1 MRTLFTLLVLEASNG
16 KESAM
21 EIRLESA
28 RGSRVG
34 SLSETISQF
43 AAQTEVRQ
51 GEWAQRLAQT
61 PDAFAEVERD
71 IDQYFRQGAGQVTA
85 ALLAAVT
92 AQAAMQVQ
100 AEQVRRQATHALQKS
115 KPRPLQI
122 RLLCGL
128 MLFITTGYCAPRRKP
143 GETRTERPSGL
154 YPELAAL
161 GLGKGCSP
169 ALQYTVARIVALSP
183 SIALA
188 HKELSREGIRLD
200 KKTVRRIA
208 EQFGGQLLALR
219 RREVFAWR
227 AGILPSGSDFAGRR
241 VAVQIDGGRV
251 RLRENKGKN
260 RKRKKNQ
267 RGKFATPWR
276 EPKVLTLF
284 EIDEKGKMTRKERQ
298 PLIDGTLLG
307 PDHLMELVAYHL
319 CRLGVDRAELVVFA
333 SDGARWIW
341 ERLDWVVR
349 RAGLD
354 PSRVVYV
361 LDFCHAAHHIS
372 LALQALG
379 MNEGLRKETFARLRK
394 FLKRSRYDEVV
405 AELERLAAGQPPD
418 SVVWREIRYLRKHGE
433 AGHLQYETF
442 RRRGI
447 PCGSGAIESVI
458 RRVINLRLK
467 SNAMYWLPANAEGM
481 FAIRALLLCDRW
493 EEMLPRVRQTMA
505 RDRRMDWTW
514 EAPDTSNHLKD
525 EPDPS
530 PAQPQ
535 PLHRQQPTTVAA

>member
-1 MRTLFTLLVLEASNG
+1 
-16 KESAM
+16 M

-28 RGSRVG
+28 QGSQMG
-34 SLSETISQF
+34 SPSQTINQF

-51 GEWAQRLAQT
+51 GEWAQRLAHN
-61 PDAFAEVERD
+61 PDAFAEVEEEV
-71 IDQYFRQGAGQVTA
+71 DQHFRQGAGQVTA

-92 AQAAMQVQ
+92 AQPAMQVQ
-100 AEQVRRQATHALQKS
+100 VEQVRLQAT
-115 KPRPLQI
+115 RPLQKPKPRRLQV

-128 MLFITTGYCAPRRKP
+128 MLFITTGYCAPPRRKP
-143 GETRTERPSGL
+143 GEVPTEQQAGL

-169 ALQYTVARIVALSP
+169 ALQYTVARTVALNP

-188 HKELSREGIRLD
+188 HKELARQGIRLD

-208 EQFGGQLLALR
+208 EQFGVQLLELR
-219 RREVFAWR
+219 RRELFAWR
-227 AGILPSGSDFAGRR
+227 TGALPSGSEFAGRR

-251 RLRENKGKN
+251 RLRENKQK
-260 RKRKKNQ
+260 RRRRKKNQ
-267 RGKFATPWR
+267 RGKFSTPWR

-284 EIDEKGKMTRKERQ
+284 EIDAQGKMTRKHRQ

-307 PDHLMELVAYHL
+307 PDHLMELLAYHL

-333 SDGARWIW
+333 SDGAPWIW
-341 ERLDWVVR
+341 GRLDWVVR
-349 RAGLD
+349 RVGLD

-361 LDFCHAAHHIS
+361 LDFCHAAHHVN
-372 LALQALG
+372 LALQAFG
-379 MNEGLRKETFARLRK
+379 MRETMRKETFARLRK
-394 FLKRSRYDEVV
+394 FLKRSRYDKVV
-405 AELERLAAGQPPD
+405 EELECLAAGQPQE

-433 AGHLQYETF
+433 AGHLQYATF

-447 PCGSGAIESVI
+447 PSGSGAIESVI

-467 SNAMYWLPANAEGM
+467 SNAMYWLPENAEAM

-493 EEMLPRVRQTMA
+493 EETLPRVRQAMA
-505 RDRRMDWTW
+505 RDRRLNWTW
-514 EAPDTSNHLKD
+514 EAPDTSNPLKD
-525 EPDPS
+525 DHDTPTAP
-530 PAQPQ
+530 PQ
-535 PLHRQQPTTVAA
+535 LVPQSHLATNAA